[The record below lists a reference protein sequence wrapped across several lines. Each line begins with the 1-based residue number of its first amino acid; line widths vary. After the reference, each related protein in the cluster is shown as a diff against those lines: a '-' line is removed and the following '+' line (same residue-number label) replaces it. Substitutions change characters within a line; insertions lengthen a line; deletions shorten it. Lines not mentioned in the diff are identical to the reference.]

1 MPLEFGLLA
10 LIVSTGMF
18 GSSVSIRPRIYI
30 GKNIARGPGKIDLLE
45 TVDKTRSTSA
55 AG

>member
-30 GKNIARGPGKIDLLE
+30 GKNIVSVAP
-45 TVDKTRSTSA
+45 VPS
-55 AG
+55 